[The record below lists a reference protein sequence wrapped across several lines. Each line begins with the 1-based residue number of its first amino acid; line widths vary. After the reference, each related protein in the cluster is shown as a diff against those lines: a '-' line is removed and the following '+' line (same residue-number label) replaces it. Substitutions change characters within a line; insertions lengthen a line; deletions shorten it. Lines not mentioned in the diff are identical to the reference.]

1 MMGLGRRVRRTRR
14 GDYALRLPE
23 AERELL
29 RRLPAQMRELLTE
42 EEPDPA
48 TRRLFPPAYA
58 DPSHASH
65 DAEYQRYMHDDLVQR
80 RLAAAAVMEETL
92 DAERLDE
99 EQLTAWMSALNDLRL
114 VLGTRLDV
122 SEDGG
127 PDLDESD
134 PRAPLVALYH
144 YLGWLQEQVVEALSS
159 G

>member
-1 MMGLGRRVRRTRR
+1 MGMGRRVRRTRR
-14 GDYALRLPE
+14 GDYALRLPK

-29 RRLPAQMRELLTE
+29 RRLPAQMRDLLTLG
-42 EEPDPA
+42 EPDPA

-58 DPSHASH
+58 DAAHAEH

-80 RLAAAAVMEETL
+80 RLATLAIMEETL

-99 EQLTAWMSALNDLRL
+99 AQLTAWMTALNDVRL

-122 SEDGG
+122 SEDAG
-127 PDLDESD
+127 PDLEASD
-134 PRAPLVALYH
+134 PRSPSAALYS
-144 YLGWLQEQVVEALSS
+144 YLGWLQEQVVEALSE